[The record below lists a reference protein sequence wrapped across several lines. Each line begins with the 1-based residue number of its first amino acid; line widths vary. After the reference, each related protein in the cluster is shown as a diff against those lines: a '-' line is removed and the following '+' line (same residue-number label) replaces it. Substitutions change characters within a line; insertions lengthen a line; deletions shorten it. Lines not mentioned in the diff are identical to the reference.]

1 MASDFRGCPG
11 ADKSVAEFLS
21 YRESKTLGTLV
32 LLYFS
37 CYLQARGTMLAP
49 FGHAPGSRD
58 CPEAPPLSSGQTG
71 ISKAAPSVEAEGK

>member
-49 FGHAPGSRD
+49 DGRAPGLGNY
-58 CPEAPPLSSGQTG
+58 PEAFGFLSG
-71 ISKAAPSVEAEGK
+71 